1 MKLSPTARV
10 IFQIGREA
18 FVAAGGHPYNEEEM
32 SEAHVAA
39 FNRIAEWHE
48 GKLGPYGPD
57 GDARWSA
64 RYGGTR
70 YEV

>member
-1 MKLSPTARV
+1 MKLSSTARV

-18 FVAAGGHPYNEEEM
+18 YVAAGGHPYNEEEM

-39 FNRIAEWHE
+39 FNRIAEWHD

-57 GDARWSA
+57 GDARWA
-64 RYGGTR
+64 NYNPQNR
-70 YEV
+70 YEN